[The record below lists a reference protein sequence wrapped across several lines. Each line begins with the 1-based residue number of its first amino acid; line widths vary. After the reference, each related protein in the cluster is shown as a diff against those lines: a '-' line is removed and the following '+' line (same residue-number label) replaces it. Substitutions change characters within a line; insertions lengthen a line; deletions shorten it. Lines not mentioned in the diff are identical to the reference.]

1 LSEGAHKRRLS
12 IDAPPTRVRFL
23 GPAAATVTVTVARR
37 VSERV
42 FAERPVEVIGPAQ
55 ALVIPR
61 LVEVTV
67 IGPPEVVQALKPEQ
81 VVPRA
86 DLTKIDLK
94 EQRHGSTTAPVSVEL
109 GGAEAKVQP
118 PSVTVKW

>member
-1 LSEGAHKRRLS
+1 
-12 IDAPPTRVRFL
+12 VRFL
-23 GPAAATVTVTVARR
+23 GPAAATVTVTIARR

-42 FAERPVEVIGPAQ
+42 FAERPVEVIGPA
-55 ALVIPR
+55 AAMVVPR

-86 DLTKIDLK
+86 DLSKIDLK
-94 EQRHGSTTAPVSVEL
+94 EQHHGGATAPVTVEL

>member
-1 LSEGAHKRRLS
+1 M
-12 IDAPPTRVRFL
+12 
-23 GPAAATVTVTVARR
+23 
-37 VSERV
+37 VS
-42 FAERPVEVIGPAQ
+42 
-55 ALVIPR
+55 PR
-61 LVEVTV
+61 LVSVTV

-86 DLTKIDLK
+86 DLGKIDLK
-94 EQRHGSTTAPVSVEL
+94 EQRHGSVVSGITVEL